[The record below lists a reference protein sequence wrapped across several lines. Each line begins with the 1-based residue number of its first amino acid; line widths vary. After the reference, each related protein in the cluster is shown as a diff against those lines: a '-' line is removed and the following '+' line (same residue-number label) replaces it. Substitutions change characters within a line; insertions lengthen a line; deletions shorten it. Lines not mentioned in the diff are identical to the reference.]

1 MTRFLAALVING
13 LTSVVRGLSL
23 GGQIGDRASVF
34 GQGAGNA
41 LLNGTAFV
49 VNFATTLLLSRLLG
63 PDGFGAY
70 AFAFSLALLLSV
82 PARLGF
88 TTMLVRE
95 ITEYRLSE
103 SWGSVRGILR
113 RANQSVLIASVV
125 VCAVAAAYF
134 SLIGWPE
141 GDLHRPSLL
150 ALPLVP
156 LIAVTSVRQG
166 VMQGFGRV
174 VLGRAP
180 ETAIMPAVLLVVAGV
195 LSLGLGN
202 RFSASWAVVAADVSG
217 VVAVVVGIVFLR
229 RVLPAEARSSTPD
242 FETRRWAQAVRPLIV
257 LSLVSTAGGQLPTL
271 LLGAFSDPSEVGI
284 YNVAFRIAGVL
295 PFLLIAMTPALMPA
309 VVELRTLERHDEL
322 QRLLTRSARIILLFT
337 ALIGLVA
344 IAFATPLLQI
354 FGSEFEGG
362 ETALRVLAIGHIAS
376 IACGLPGMVLMMT
389 GDANAMTMTFLATT
403 VVTLALAV
411 ALVPGYGA
419 SGGAIATAAG
429 LVASNAIMSVIL
441 YRRRGIY
448 APALP
453 LPRGLGSA
461 ER

>member
-1 MTRFLAALVING
+1 MAG
-13 LTSVVRGLSL
+13 LTSLARGLSL
-23 GGQIGDRASVF
+23 GGQVGDRVSVF

-63 PDGFGAY
+63 ADGFGAY
-70 AFAFSLALLLSV
+70 AFAFSLVLLLSV
-82 PARLGF
+82 AARLGV
-88 TTMLVRE
+88 TAVLVRE
-95 ITEYRLSE
+95 ITEYRLSG
-103 SWGSVRGILR
+103 SWGFVRGILR
-113 RANQSVLIASVV
+113 RANQGVLLASLV
-125 VCAVAAAYF
+125 VCALAAAGF
-134 SLIGWPE
+134 SLTGWPE

-180 ETAIMPAVLLVVAGV
+180 ETAIMPAVLLLGAGA
-195 LSLGLGN
+195 LGLVLGD

-217 VVAVVVGIVFLR
+217 VVAVVVGIAFLR
-229 RVLPAEARSSTPD
+229 RVLPAEARTSTPR
-242 FETRRWAQAVRPLIV
+242 FETRRWTRAVRPLIV
-257 LSLVSTAGGQLPTL
+257 LGLVSSAGGQLPTL
-271 LLGAFSDPSEVGI
+271 VLGALSDPHEVGI

-309 VVELRTLERHDEL
+309 VVELRTLERADEL
-322 QRLLTRSARIILLFT
+322 QRLLTRSARIILLLS
-337 ALIGLVA
+337 APIGLIA
-344 IAFATPLLQI
+344 IAFPTPLLHI
-354 FGSEFEGG
+354 FGSDFDGG
-362 ETALRVLAIGHIAS
+362 ETALRILAVGQLLS
-376 IACGLPGMVLMMT
+376 IACGLPGMVLMMI
-389 GDANAMTMTFLATT
+389 GDANSMTMTFVITT
-403 VVTLALAV
+403 LVTLLLAA
-411 ALVPGYGA
+411 ALVPGFGA
-419 SGGAIATAAG
+419 SGGAIASAAG
-429 LVASNAIMSVIL
+429 LVASNVIMSVVL

-453 LPRGLGSA
+453 LPGGLRSA